1 MYITALLNISVQEKK
16 KDTVSVCNTCIIK
29 VDAAA
34 VQSIVETLKIMIMK
48 TKEGEKP
55 YQIILMKKYT
65 IVIRNS
71 TLYTKLWAYL
81 RLSDILVK
89 ILGNGREE
97 VLGICHSI
105 SADEYSLQCPNVVP
119 LCSDTGAISSCS
131 LLFSMSLLANF
142 ISTTM
147 RKRQQHC
154 YYSRCHTFRNLFVL
168 KQYRSC
174 YHSSL
179 IQCVQCWLYHY
190 L

>member
-1 MYITALLNISVQEKK
+1 MEKTLYLRCTSQHCLTLVFRKKK

-34 VQSIVETLKIMIMK
+34 VQFIVETLKIMIMK

-65 IVIRNS
+65 IVKRNN

-105 SADEYSLQCPNVVP
+105 SADEYSL
-119 LCSDTGAISSCS
+119 
-131 LLFSMSLLANF
+131 
-142 ISTTM
+142 
-147 RKRQQHC
+147 
-154 YYSRCHTFRNLFVL
+154 
-168 KQYRSC
+168 
-174 YHSSL
+174 
-179 IQCVQCWLYHY
+179 
-190 L
+190 

>member
-1 MYITALLNISVQEKK
+1 
-16 KDTVSVCNTCIIK
+16 
-29 VDAAA
+29 
-34 VQSIVETLKIMIMK
+34 MK
-48 TKEGEKP
+48 TKEREKP

-65 IVIRNS
+65 IVKRNN
-71 TLYTKLWAYL
+71 TLYIKLWAYL

-97 VLGICHSI
+97 VLGICHSV
-105 SADEYSLQCPNVVP
+105 SADEYSLQRPNVVP

-131 LLFSMSLLANF
+131 FLFSMSLLANF

-154 YYSRCHTFRNLFVL
+154 YYSRCHTFWNLFVL
-168 KQYRSC
+168 KQYKSC